1 MRGHTAVSALALV
14 LLIDCG
20 ARTTLEAGG
29 PTLRHGS
36 GSTGD
41 DGGESN
47 PGDNGASD
55 GGAVPMMPNPP
66 PTMPSTMPMMP
77 NPPMPMMPNPP
88 TSRQIACGTMSC
100 DSLIQDCCVQVVAG
114 IVVTCAPK
122 GQCALGVSLSC
133 SSAANCPT
141 GRVCCLSQP
150 MRGIPSAM
158 CSPACGIA
166 GGGFVPGIQLCGS
179 TAECP
184 MGSTCV
190 PTPLG
195 ASTCNPR

>member
-66 PTMPSTMPMMP
+66 PTMPST
-77 NPPMPMMPNPP
+77 MPMMPNPP